1 MAQFNPID
9 HNKIQYK
16 YLGWGVDCRKDE
28 EEWRE
33 SLKCYDGNQIRD
45 IGSNINEIPHS
56 EEILVKETYKESEGG
71 HGGGSVG
78 AEVPVAGLNAKIKIG
93 FMAMNA
99 SNSITCTKCVT
110 KKTITLQ
117 EDVCRDP
124 YVTTM
129 TTDNGSEVYYSNFEL
144 LLSKHI
150 LQYT

>member
-1 MAQFNPID
+1 MD
-9 HNKIQYK
+9 T
-16 YLGWGVDCRKDE
+16 V
-28 EEWRE
+28 
-33 SLKCYDGNQIRD
+33 
-45 IGSNINEIPHS
+45 
-56 EEILVKETYKESEGG
+56 
-71 HGGGSVG
+71 GGSVG